1 MAMRQLVKEG
11 VKGKFVHLPVCW
23 EDMGGEGGGRLAVS
37 LPSAASWFLCTDGLR
52 WI

>member
-23 EDMGGEGGGRLAVS
+23 ENGGGVGS
-37 LPSAASWFLCTDGLR
+37 LIA
-52 WI
+52 

>member
-23 EDMGGEGGGRLAVS
+23 ENRGGLAVS
-37 LPSAASWFLCTDGLR
+37 LPDAASWFLCTDGLR
-52 WI
+52 WV

>member
-23 EDMGGEGGGRLAVS
+23 ENGGGGGLAVS
-37 LPSAASWFLCTDGLR
+37 LPNAASWFLCTDGLK
-52 WI
+52 WV